1 VNQLIAIVAPV
12 MVIFLWFY
20 LRSSLKRF
28 IHFSGIYRSFSIFM
42 FLLLQT
48 ESWYFTIIGWEMMG
62 LCSYYLISTFNR
74 RLMANSSSACAMGY
88 N

>member
-1 VNQLIAIVAPV
+1 
-12 MVIFLWFY
+12 
-20 LRSSLKRF
+20 
-28 IHFSGIYRSFSIFM
+28 M

-62 LCSYYLISTFNR
+62 LCSYYLISTFNG